1 MDKKQ
6 NIICNWCNQQTVI
19 IWVHGHGQC
28 SVCGINIDEC
38 CRGEE
43 AHPTS
48 LSLKILNDN
57 CNAKFISRPG
67 DVKIQMN
74 NIWRDES
81 RSTFNEKDK
90 IKND

>member
-43 AHPTS
+43 AHPPAP
-48 LSLKILNDN
+48 SLKILIDN
-57 CNAKFISRPG
+57 CKVKFISQPG
-67 DVKIQMN
+67 NVKMLMN

-90 IKND
+90 IKNG